1 MKRHFKRWIW
11 PLMAALPLMASVSA
25 QAVSISPQM
34 IEQFK
39 RLPAAE
45 QQRLARQYGIDP
57 AMLGGAASGSAG
69 NFQEPNQ
76 PLVNPRGNQQ
86 VQEGQFPEEEPVKV
100 EEGLKPYGY
109 DLFAGEP
116 TTYAPV
122 SDVPVPA
129 DYVLGPGDQLQI
141 QLFGKKS
148 SSHTLIVNRNGA
160 VAFPDLGPIQVAGL
174 SFAEAKALLM
184 TQVSEQIIGVQASVT
199 MGELRSIRVIIA
211 GDAYRPGSYTV
222 SALSTVT
229 HALTMAGG
237 LKEIGSLRDIQVKRN
252 GKLVGRFDV
261 YDLLMRGDA
270 SGDVRLQ
277 SGDVVFVPSV
287 KATVAV
293 DGDVRRPAIYEL
305 AGGEDMADVLAM
317 AGGALPGAYPAAS
330 VVERYNQS
338 HQRSIVNVDL
348 TSKAG
353 LNMHAKDG
361 DRLMVRATTN
371 ELDGAITLVG
381 QVARPG
387 HYQWQDGMRFS
398 NVIRSLSA
406 DLTWN
411 SDASY
416 ALVIREM
423 NLRGDISVL
432 GVDLAAAVRQPRSE
446 ADILLMPR
454 DKVIVF
460 AERDAA
466 LDRRDLGALFI
477 ELASDETLQAMT
489 QMEADELDAGLGS
502 LELARRD
509 DPQQPKPTPTTQQQ
523 TANQP
528 IQPNPNNVVAGV
540 VIQEDQRSDQ
550 QAQLQLANKLKSTV
564 LLALFQHDELI
575 ALSPQLT
582 RKELLFPVLAKLA
595 NQARYN
601 QIVQVVAIE
610 GEVSHPGLYPLV
622 EQGTVSQLVS
632 LAGGLKESAYLTH
645 AELSRS
651 QVSDARGFRIEHMD
665 VNLADVVYGD
675 TAADIRLQG
684 RDRLN
689 VFAKPDWQDT
699 PTVEL
704 RGEVRF
710 PGIYAIQ
717 RGETLADVIERA
729 GGFTEY
735 AYPYGGVFT
744 RESIRKQEQL
754 EIARVVTGLRKE
766 LANRTLS
773 EQGNYATVADTNAML
788 AQLEQI
794 QATGRMVL
802 NFEKVV
808 ERDPKNNLLAERGD
822 LVYIPP
828 MRQTIAVMGEV
839 QHATSHRFD
848 ERLTVKDYLKL
859 SGGATQRADEGRLY
873 VIRADGSVMIPKSS
887 FWFGGEQ
894 TLKPGDTIIMPLD
907 TNYKDGLTLWSQIT
921 GIIYN
926 TAVAISALNII

>member
-1 MKRHFKRWIW
+1 MKQQLKRWIW
-11 PLMAALPLMASVSA
+11 PLVAALPLMASVSA
-25 QAVSISPQM
+25 HAVSISPQM

-57 AMLGGAASGSAG
+57 AMLGGGSNAASS
-69 NFQEPNQ
+69 FQEPSQPVVMPRADQQGQNQ
-76 PLVNPRGNQQ
+76 DVQQ
-86 VQEGQFPEEEPVKV
+86 EV
-100 EEGLKPYGY
+100 EEVETGLKPFGY

-116 TTYAPV
+116 TTFAPV

-129 DYVLGPGDQLQI
+129 DYVLGPGDKIQV
-141 QLFGKKS
+141 QLFGKES
-148 SSHTLIVNRNGA
+148 SSHTLTVDRNGA

-174 SFAEAKALLM
+174 RFEEARALLSK
-184 TQVSEQIIGVQASVT
+184 QVNEQIIGVQAAVT
-199 MGELRSIRVIIA
+199 MGELRSIRIIVA

-252 GKLVGRFDV
+252 GKLVGHFDV

-270 SGDVRLQ
+270 SGDIRLQ
-277 SGDVVFVPSV
+277 SGDVVFVPSL

-293 DGDVRRPAIYEL
+293 EGDVRRPAIYEL
-305 AGGEDMADVLAM
+305 AGGETMADIVAM

-330 VVERYNQS
+330 IIERYNQR
-338 HQRSIVNVDL
+338 HQRTIVNVDL
-348 TSKAG
+348 TANAG
-353 LNMHAKDG
+353 LGLRAKDG
-361 DRLMVRATTN
+361 DRLVVRATTN

-387 HYQWQDGMRFS
+387 HYQWQDGMRVS

-411 SDASY
+411 TDVNY
-416 ALVIREM
+416 ALIVREM
-423 NLRGDISVL
+423 NLRGDISTV
-432 GVDLAAAVRQPRSE
+432 GVDLEQAIRQPGSD
-446 ADILLMPR
+446 ADELLMPR
-454 DKVIVF
+454 DKIIVF
-460 AERDAA
+460 ADRDAA
-466 LDRRDLGALFI
+466 LDRRELGAMFI
-477 ELASDETLQAMT
+477 ELATDETLQKMT
-489 QMEADELDAGLGS
+489 QMQEGELDAGLGGLALDRQK
-502 LELARRD
+502 LENQPQARSSAA
-509 DPQQPKPTPTTQQQ
+509 QQQ
-523 TANQP
+523 AAS
-528 IQPNPNNVVAGV
+528 VAGV
-540 VIQEDQRSDQ
+540 AIQEEQRSDQ
-550 QAQLQLANKLKSTV
+550 QVQFANKLKSTV

-575 ALSPQLT
+575 ALSPQLN

-595 NQARYN
+595 AQARYD
-601 QIVQVVAIE
+601 QLVKVVAIE
-610 GEVSHPGLYPLV
+610 GEVVNPGIYPLV
-622 EQGTVSQLVS
+622 QNGAVSDLVK

-651 QVSDARGFRIEHMD
+651 VITENRGFRIEHLGI
-665 VNLADVVYGD
+665 NLTEVVYGD
-675 TAADIRLQG
+675 KSADMRLQG

-710 PGIYAIQ
+710 PGVYAIQ

-754 EIARVVTGLRKE
+754 EIERVVTGLRKE

-773 EQGNYATVADTNAML
+773 EQGNFASVADTNAML

-794 QATGRMVL
+794 KATGRMVL
-802 NFEKVV
+802 NFDKVV
-808 ERDPKNNLLAERGD
+808 SRDPQNNLLAERGD

-848 ERLTVKDYLKL
+848 ARLTVKDYLKL
-859 SGGATQRADEGRLY
+859 SGGASQRADEGRLY
-873 VIRADGSVMIPKSS
+873 VIRADGSVMIPRSS

-894 TLKPGDTIIMPLD
+894 TLRPGDTIIMPLD
-907 TNYKDGLTLWSQIT
+907 TNYKDNLTLWSQIT